1 MNTNDAL
8 SGRFSNILASAWWLL
23 LLRGIAALVFGVLTL
38 LQPEASL
45 VALLL
50 IFSIYAI
57 ADGVIGI
64 WAAFSNKSSNSQ
76 WWVLLLWGVVSILA
90 GVLAL
95 VAPEAVITFAMYYI
109 AFWALITGVLQIA
122 TAIRLRKEIQGEWM
136 LILAGALSV
145 VFGVL
150 VIAQPVISLIS
161 ILWLI
166 GLYALF
172 FGVLLIGLAFKVRR
186 STAA

>member
-1 MNTNDAL
+1 MTINQPL
-8 SGRFSNILASAWWLL
+8 SDRFSDILASAWWLV
-23 LLRGIAALVFGVLTL
+23 LLRGIAAVVFGVLTL
-38 LQPEASL
+38 IQPEASL

-64 WAAFSNKSSNSQ
+64 WTALSNKSSNAQ
-76 WWVLLLWGVVSILA
+76 WWVLLLWGVVSVLA
-90 GVLAL
+90 GILAL
-95 VAPEAVITFAMYYI
+95 VAPGAVLTFAMYYI

-122 TAIRLRKEIQGEWM
+122 AAIRLRKEVQGEWM
-136 LILAGALSV
+136 LILAGLLSV

-150 VIAQPVISLIS
+150 VIVQPIVSLVS

-172 FGVLLIGLAFKVRR
+172 FGVLLVGLAFKVRR
-186 STAA
+186 AVKA